1 MRNLLA
7 ILAAVVL
14 TTGLYGAGFFTA
26 FFFLSAEPTPVWKPN
41 RESASVWTMEP
52 VVVAEDQTF
61 ERLPARP
68 VSDQNLAARAEPRVQ
83 SIDEQVEPVAADLGS
98 DPVQPVDV
106 EATASV
112 EAERAGARS
121 MSTAHVQWCAD
132 RYRSYRIEDN
142 RYTSYQGVSR
152 ECISPYLDGGGP
164 VSDVGQQDYVE
175 ETASAQ
181 AYGLPSSH
189 VQSCFDRYQSYRPSD
204 NSYQP
209 YGGGPRRQC
218 R

>member
-1 MRNLLA
+1 MKNLLA
-7 ILAAVVL
+7 ILAAVVV

-41 RESASVWTMEP
+41 RESASVWTLEP
-52 VVVAEDQTF
+52 VAVAGDQEF

-68 VSDQNLAARAEPRVQ
+68 VAESTVVARAEPSVQ
-83 SIDEQVEPVAADLGS
+83 PAAEEVETVVDGFGADTE
-98 DPVQPVDV
+98 QPVDV
-106 EATASV
+106 AATASV
-112 EAERAGARS
+112 DDQGAVAPP
-121 MSTAHVQWCAD
+121 MNTAHVQWCAD

-142 RYTSYQGVSR
+142 RYTSYQGGSR
-152 ECISPYLDGGGP
+152 ECISPYLDAAGSL
-164 VSDVGQQDYVE
+164 SDRQTEYAE
-175 ETASAQ
+175 ETVSAEVF
-181 AYGLPSSH
+181 GLPPSH
-189 VQSCFDRYQSYRPSD
+189 VQACFERYQSYRPSD